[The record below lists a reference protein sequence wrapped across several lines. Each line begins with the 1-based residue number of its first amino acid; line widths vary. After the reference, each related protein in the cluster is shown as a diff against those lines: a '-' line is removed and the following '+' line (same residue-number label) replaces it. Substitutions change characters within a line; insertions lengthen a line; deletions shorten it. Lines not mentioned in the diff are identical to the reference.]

1 LIICPAET
9 MPHGRHPKLIL
20 VHASKSR
27 PSGKWTDDDY
37 DVWDW
42 NAKVVGRIFRA
53 TAAPP
58 GRSWFW
64 TITVRLPQYPTVRGY
79 TATRDEAMAAFKRA
93 WQGE

>member
-1 LIICPAET
+1 
-9 MPHGRHPKLIL
+9 MPHDHNQKLIL
-20 VHASKSR
+20 VHTSKSH
-27 PSGKWTDDDY
+27 PSTKWADDDY
-37 DVWDW
+37 DVWDH

-53 TAAPP
+53 PAAPP

-79 TATRDEAMAAFKRA
+79 AVTREEAMAEFKRA

>member
-1 LIICPAET
+1 
-9 MPHGRHPKLIL
+9 MSHGRSPKLIL
-20 VHASKSR
+20 VHANKSR

-53 TAAPP
+53 PVEPP

-64 TITVRLPQYPTVRGY
+64 TSTVRLPQYPTVRGY
-79 TATRDEAMAAFKRA
+79 AATREEAMEEFKRA
-93 WQGE
+93 WRDE

>member
-1 LIICPAET
+1 

-53 TAAPP
+53 PVAPP

-64 TITVRLPQYPTVRGY
+64 TITVRLPQYPTVRGD
-79 TATRDEAMAAFKRA
+79 TGRGD
-93 WQGE
+93 GGI